1 MNFFEHIK
9 TITFDVGY
17 TIIFPAESVG
27 ASYKKHLLHHGHDL
41 CEKQL
46 ESSFFECWLEH
57 VSESQGLIYGTTE
70 EQAIFTWS
78 NLLHKMIDNFPNHEI
93 PHDTVSKV
101 AKTIYDEFSTAKAWM
116 IHPNWEKLF
125 KICKAKGWQVGLISN
140 WDIRLAR
147 LLDEL
152 ELSELV
158 DFQIISAE
166 HAIEKPDKKIFEI
179 AAQKAGCDLNEIVH
193 VGDTFIDD
201 VVGAVESGA
210 KAVWCN
216 HRSQQIDPRL
226 ADYKDKAILVDD
238 LSELLQHLSETG

>member
-1 MNFFEHIK
+1 MPFFENTK
-9 TITFDVGY
+9 AITFDVGY
-17 TIIFPAESVG
+17 TIIFPAENVG
-27 ASYKKHLLHHGHDL
+27 VSYKKHLLVHGHDL

-46 ESSFFECWLEH
+46 ESSFFECWLQH
-57 VSESQGLIYGTTE
+57 VAESQGLIYGTTE

-78 NLLHKMIDNFPNHEI
+78 NLLHKMIGTFPNHEI
-93 PHDTVSKV
+93 PHETVSKV
-101 AKTIYDEFSTAKAWM
+101 AQTIYDEFSTAKAWV

-125 KICKAKGWQVGLISN
+125 KTCKAKGWKVGLISN
-140 WDIRLAR
+140 WDIRLAK

-152 ELSELV
+152 KLSELV

-166 HAIEKPDKKIFEI
+166 HAIEKPNKKIFEI
-179 AAQKAGCDLNEIVH
+179 AARKADCHLSEIVH

-216 HRSQQIDPRL
+216 HRNQEIDSRL
-226 ADYKDKAILVDD
+226 ADYKEKAILVDD
-238 LSELLQHLSETG
+238 LSELLQYFSETD